1 MNKNVKLIVIIG
13 LTLNILLTIIK
24 ISSGLI
30 GDSYSLFSD
39 GINSLS
45 DVIISVTLIL
55 TIKYASKKP
64 DKDHPYGH
72 QKYEA
77 VTNMFLGI
85 FLLITAVLLTVNSI
99 HNINNINNPKTF
111 TMAIAGVS
119 ILIKIVIYLV
129 NINGYK
135 KYNQISLKADAYN
148 HLGDILATS
157 LSLISIILAR
167 NNILYVENI
176 AGILISIIIFING
189 LKVIKDATNYMV
201 DLSPKTSFN
210 KKVKKFINSIDGVI
224 KIDDYKSR
232 LHVTNIYIDVE
243 IQVDRNL
250 SLLHAHKIA
259 EDVHIKV
266 EERFEKV
273 LHCMVHVNPSK
284 EGSEDNE

>member
-1 MNKNVKLIVIIG
+1 MHKNVRIIVVLGLI
-13 LTLNILLTIIK
+13 LNILLTVIK
-24 ISSGLI
+24 ISAGLI

-45 DVIISVTLIL
+45 DVVISITLIL

-72 QKYEA
+72 EKYEA
-77 VTNMFLGI
+77 VINMFLGI
-85 FLLITAVLLTVNSI
+85 FLLVTAILLSLNSI
-99 HNINNINNPKTF
+99 LSIETFKEPKTF
-111 TMAIAGVS
+111 TIVIAVIAIF
-119 ILIKIVIYLV
+119 IKIVIYQI
-129 NINGYK
+129 NIIGYK
-135 KYNQISLKADAYN
+135 KYNQVSLKADAYN

-167 NNILYVENI
+167 NNIKYMENI
-176 AGILISIIIFING
+176 AAVLISVIIFING

-201 DLSPKTSFN
+201 DLSPKKSFN
-210 KKVKKFINSIDGVI
+210 KKVKEFINSIDGVI

-232 LHVTNIYIDVE
+232 LHVKNIYIDVE

-250 SLLHAHKIA
+250 SLIDAHKIA

-266 EERFEKV
+266 ENKFKEV

-284 EGSEDNE
+284 EVSELNE

>member
-99 HNINNINNPKTF
+99 HNINTINNPKTF

-201 DLSPKTSFN
+201 DASPKTSFN

-250 SLLHAHKIA
+250 SLLDAHKIA